1 MKHRAFT
8 LIELLVVI
16 AIIAILAAILFPV
29 FAQAKNAAKKTACL
43 NNMKQ
48 MGTAMMLYLNDNDD
62 RIMSASQGSGSSYVD
77 GDWGKDLWM
86 FHISPYLATK
96 APNDIQKGAG
106 GNNVFTCPN
115 NPVRQE
121 LDTSSL
127 DDFGY
132 PSDYPTTAWGLRRSP
147 DGLFYYYLSYS
158 INEHLT
164 DTEYPGLEGPEL
176 SRWENLSNSFL
187 FLEGSRS
194 ELEGDELVSGW
205 SNPKPT
211 NWRQGAWVGYSLP
224 HNGGSNFIFL
234 DTSARWKKA
243 VWRGDLTVRTNWS
256 YPPGRGSAA
265 SDCGPWTAPA
275 SDDEGC
281 Q

>member
-62 RIMSASQGSGSSYVD
+62 RIMSASQGSGADYVD

-106 GNNVFTCPN
+106 GNNVFTAEVYFVNMREFTDLKWGTPQ
-115 NPVRQE
+115 PIR
-121 LDTSSL
+121 
-127 DDFGY
+127 FGRN
-132 PSDYPTTAWGLRRSP
+132 WIRR
-147 DGLFYYYLSYS
+147 
-158 INEHLT
+158 
-164 DTEYPGLEGPEL
+164 
-176 SRWENLSNSFL
+176 RWM
-187 FLEGSRS
+187 
-194 ELEGDELVSGW
+194 
-205 SNPKPT
+205 
-211 NWRQGAWVGYSLP
+211 
-224 HNGGSNFIFL
+224 
-234 DTSARWKKA
+234 TSATRA
-243 VWRGDLTVRTNWS
+243 TIPR
-256 YPPGRGSAA
+256 PPGACVEPPMA
-265 SDCGPWTAPA
+265 CITTT
-275 SDDEGC
+275 
-281 Q
+281 